1 MLKQNDLHYP
11 YTYGEK
17 SSLDIF
23 AWFKLISI
31 TVFAFFF
38 LSFFY
43 TDLLQLL
50 LHGSFLEAATT
61 HWTEFTVFGAMLYL
75 LINIAGLEWAAKENW
90 KLLFKKLTWK
100 DGKIIVIF
108 TILAWI
114 VAILGQNLLFF
125 GVSSKANAAITHD
138 ASTFWIHEFESIF
151 QLMGEE
157 FIGIIPFLALVSLGK
172 YLKLDS
178 KLIIFLAVFLSSILF
193 GVFHTWTY
201 GSVLAGISSVAL
213 PRIVFTYSY
222 IKTKNLW
229 VSYLVH
235 FIYDMGF
242 FALAFFA
249 A

>member
-1 MLKQNDLHYP
+1 MYEQNDLHYP

-17 SSLDIF
+17 SSFDIF

-50 LHGSFLEAATT
+50 LHGSFLEAAKT
-61 HWTEFTVFGAMLYL
+61 HWAEFTVFGAILFL

-100 DGKIIVIF
+100 DGKIIVIS

-114 VAILGQNLLFF
+114 FSILGQELSFF
-125 GVSSKANAAITHD
+125 DVGSKANPAVTHV

-157 FIGIIPFLALVSLGK
+157 FLGIIPFLALVSLGK

-178 KLIIFLAVFLSSILF
+178 RLVIFLAVLLSSFLF
-193 GVFHTWTY
+193 GVFSH
-201 GSVLAGISSVAL
+201 LDLRQCISRYQRCNFA
-213 PRIVFTYSY
+213 SY
-222 IKTKNLW
+222 RF
-229 VSYLVH
+229 YLFLYQNKKYVGQLSCP
-235 FIYDMGF
+235 FY
-242 FALAFFA
+242 L
-249 A
+249 